1 MLFGTSNLS
10 LVLFFLSLQT
20 HTQKTVKPT
29 LQEDYSNIPSPM
41 LMQSYSERR
50 PLPGFSALLTHNTPK
65 QRDVTSPP
73 PLSFTPRQSIFTPIS
88 ITSPPPWVTQALS
101 SLEQGEQELQSL
113 RERQQAEVED
123 VNRELD
129 NAMLD
134 AQKEERRLLEKVE
147 QDHRETQRHL
157 SQVKREN
164 AAAVRVVQSLID
176 QQLRKMGQLKEQI
189 QRWGST
195 AGGSNKNQLQR
206 GIAEVT
212 QPWEISLTLKRVSF
226 LTIPESKTL
235 GLGKVDVREQGM
247 TYPIGVCGDQ
257 GHKCALHSG
266 DTSFSNIT
274 PLEIRKEP
282 QSNRTG
288 QRNSP
293 NETSK
298 TNSGNMRI
306 VRKLRLSSST
316 ENEDESPTIKSP
328 IPRHRG
334 VSESSQDEELESEC
348 SDTQG
353 QDLFLAIPPVSSQG
367 ESEGDESDG
376 RQNATKRRST
386 LKGKRKQKA
395 LVLVS
400 CEEPSCPP
408 EEMSCDVAMS
418 PKAKYKGSLYRHSL
432 VDLSVGHQKKTP
444 NESSVDSGSPPSPVD
459 SEDFCYTYTIN
470 TPVNGS
476 LKKEHYRSMSTAD
489 LSGKLRPLIN
499 RNSGEHRGI
508 RKVNKMHLVSEPLT
522 LDQSRGN
529 SPESNRKTMSSD
541 ERQSTS
547 QTSVRQDSGLN
558 RVSRSLSMSAIE
570 GDNLH
575 QDKESQQYN
584 MDKEQVVPY
593 LREVE
598 EEGGSTAL
606 DSAYLVKQFGKQG
619 SGRTDFNLPSGVHAT
634 VKGQLFVVDCGNAR
648 IQVTDLQKKVVQQ
661 VSPSG
666 SERSSRICNYFDVA
680 VNSKGLI
687 ALTCAAERAVLVFSR
702 HGRLLQTFGGTMI
715 GSTNEELDAPR
726 GVTVTR
732 QDEFLIA
739 DIKRGSIIALKLDP
753 KTGARLERTVV
764 TGYHRPY
771 LVAACLTTGLIA
783 VSERG
788 NETGRVPCIRVLEP
802 GWNTIRI
809 LGVCSGLGPVLTCPW
824 GLCIDSDG
832 DVLVADWGKHHHHVL
847 LYPSKG
853 VGWPLVTDNLNSPR
867 GLALLPDGHM
877 VVSDSMNHCIKIYRY
892 K

>member
-1 MLFGTSNLS
+1 
-10 LVLFFLSLQT
+10 
-20 HTQKTVKPT
+20 
-29 LQEDYSNIPSPM
+29 M
-41 LMQSYSERR
+41 LMRSHSERR
-50 PLPGFSALLTHNTPK
+50 ALLGFSALLTHSTPK

-73 PLSFTPRQSIFTPIS
+73 PLSFTPRESIFTPIS
-88 ITSPPPWVTQALS
+88 LTSPPPWVTQALS
-101 SLEQGEQELQSL
+101 NLEKGERELQSL
-113 RERQQAEVED
+113 RERQQAEVEE

-129 NAMLD
+129 NAVIE
-134 AQKEERRLLEKVE
+134 AQREERRLLEKVE
-147 QDHRETQRHL
+147 KDHREAQRHL

-164 AAAVRVVQSLID
+164 AAAVRVVQSLVD
-176 QQLRKMGQLKEQI
+176 QQLRKIGQLKEQI

-206 GIAEVT
+206 GVTEVT

-226 LTIPESKTL
+226 LPSPGSKASIL
-235 GLGKVDVREQGM
+235 GDVDVREQGM
-247 TYPIGVCGDQ
+247 TYPIGVCGVQ
-257 GHKCALHSG
+257 GQKCALHSG
-266 DTSFSNIT
+266 DKMFSNIA

-282 QSNRTG
+282 QPNRAG
-288 QRNSP
+288 QRYSP
-293 NETSK
+293 EESNK
-298 TNSGNMRI
+298 ANNGNMRV

-316 ENEDESPTIKSP
+316 ENEDQLKSPTLKSP
-328 IPRHRG
+328 TPRHRG
-334 VSESSQDEELESEC
+334 VSESSQDEEVESVC

-376 RQNATKRRST
+376 RQNGKKRHST
-386 LKGKRKQKA
+386 LKGKKKQKA
-395 LVLVS
+395 LILVS

-408 EEMSCDVAMS
+408 EETDEKSSDVAIS
-418 PKAKYKGSLYRHSL
+418 PKIRRKGSLSRHSL
-432 VDLSVGHQKKTP
+432 VDLSARHHPSSRHILFKKKTS

-459 SEDFCYTYTIN
+459 SEDSCYTYTVNI
-470 TPVNGS
+470 PANGS
-476 LKKEHYRSMSTAD
+476 LKQEHCHSMSITD
-489 LSGKLRPLIN
+489 LSGKLHPLIN
-499 RNSGEHRGI
+499 GDKGECRGI
-508 RKVNKMHLVSEPLT
+508 RKVNRMRLASEPST
-522 LDQSRGN
+522 LEQGQAYDTESDRNTMCSDEQQSR
-529 SPESNRKTMSSD
+529 
-541 ERQSTS
+541 S
-547 QTSVRQDSGLN
+547 QTCATHGLSLN
-558 RVSRSLSMSAIE
+558 HMSRSLSMSAIE
-570 GDNLH
+570 GDKLH
-575 QDKESQQYN
+575 QVKKSQQYN
-584 MDKEQVVPY
+584 QDKKERVVPA
-593 LREVE
+593 LRELV
-598 EEGGSTAL
+598 EEGGQTAL

-648 IQVTDLQKKVVQQ
+648 IQVTDLQKNVVQQ
-661 VSPSG
+661 VSPTG

-715 GSTNEELDAPR
+715 GSANEELDAPR

-732 QDEFLIA
+732 QDEFLVA
-739 DIKRGSIIALKLDP
+739 DIKRGTLTSLKLDP

-771 LVAACLTTGLIA
+771 LVAACLTTGLMA

-802 GWNTIRI
+802 DWNTIRI

-832 DVLVADWGKHHHHVL
+832 DVLVADWGKQHHRVL
-847 LYPSKG
+847 FYPSKG
-853 VGWPLVTDNLNSPR
+853 VGWPLVTDNLSSPR
-867 GLALLPDGHM
+867 GLALVPDGHM

>member
-1 MLFGTSNLS
+1 
-10 LVLFFLSLQT
+10 
-20 HTQKTVKPT
+20 
-29 LQEDYSNIPSPM
+29 M
-41 LMQSYSERR
+41 LMRSHSQRR
-50 PLPGFSALLTHNTPK
+50 ALPGFSALLTHSTPK
-65 QRDVTSPP
+65 QRDVTFPP
-73 PLSFTPRQSIFTPIS
+73 SLSFSPRQSVFTPIS
-88 ITSPPPWVTQALS
+88 ITSLPPWVTQALS
-101 SLEQGEQELQSL
+101 NLEQGEKELQSL
-113 RERQQAEVED
+113 RERQQAEVEE

-129 NAMLD
+129 NAMIE
-134 AQKEERRLLEKVE
+134 AQREERRLLEKVE

-164 AAAVRVVQSLID
+164 AAAVRVVESLID
-176 QQLRKMGQLKEQI
+176 QQLRKMGQLKGQI
-189 QRWGST
+189 ERWGST
-195 AGGSNKNQLQR
+195 AGESNKNQLQR
-206 GIAEVT
+206 GITEVT

-226 LTIPESKTL
+226 LPISESKTL
-235 GLGKVDVREQGM
+235 SLGKVDVHEQGM

-257 GHKCALHSG
+257 GHKCTLHSG
-266 DTSFSNIT
+266 VKAFSNIT

-282 QSNRTG
+282 QPNRTG
-288 QRNSP
+288 QRYSS

-298 TNSGNMRI
+298 TNSRTMRI

-316 ENEDESPTIKSP
+316 ETEDESPTIKSP

-334 VSESSQDEELESEC
+334 ISESSQDEEMESVC

-353 QDLFLAIPPVSSQG
+353 QDIFLAIPPISSQG
-367 ESEGDESDG
+367 ESEGDEPDG
-376 RQNATKRRST
+376 RQNATKKRST
-386 LKGKRKQKA
+386 LKGKWNQTA

-408 EEMSCDVAMS
+408 EEKTCDMAKS

-432 VDLSVGHQKKTP
+432 VDLSVGHYPLSQKALSKKKTS

-476 LKKEHYRSMSTAD
+476 LKKEHYLSMSTAD
-489 LSGKLRPLIN
+489 LSAKLRPLIN
-499 RNSGEHRGI
+499 GNSEEHRGI

-541 ERQSTS
+541 ERQSRSKTR
-547 QTSVRQDSGLN
+547 VRQGPGLN

-570 GDNLH
+570 GDKLH

-584 MDKEQVVPY
+584 NDKEQVVPP

-598 EEGGSTAL
+598 EESGSTAL
-606 DSAYLVKQFGKQG
+606 NSAYLVKQFGKQG
-619 SGRTDFNLPSGVHAT
+619 SGRTDFNLPSGIYAT

-648 IQVTDLQKKVVQQ
+648 IQVTDIQKNVVQQ

-715 GSTNEELDAPR
+715 GSTNEDLDAPR

-732 QDEFLIA
+732 HDEFLVA
-739 DIKRGSIIALKLDP
+739 DIKRGTLIALKLDP

-771 LVAACLTTGLIA
+771 LVAACLTTGLMA

-788 NETGRVPCIRVLEP
+788 NDTGRVPCIRVLDP

-809 LGVCSGLGPVLTCPW
+809 LGVCPGLGPVLTCPW

-832 DVLVADWGKHHHHVL
+832 DVLVADWGKQHHRVF

-853 VGWPLVTDNLNSPR
+853 VGWPVVTDNLNNPR

-892 K
+892 KYISEDSEGRDRNKYRQ

>member
-1 MLFGTSNLS
+1 
-10 LVLFFLSLQT
+10 
-20 HTQKTVKPT
+20 
-29 LQEDYSNIPSPM
+29 M
-41 LMQSYSERR
+41 LMRSHSERR
-50 PLPGFSALLTHNTPK
+50 ALLGFSALLTHSTPE
-65 QRDVTSPP
+65 QRDATSPS
-73 PLSFTPRQSIFTPIS
+73 PLSFTPRESIFTPIS
-88 ITSPPPWVTQALS
+88 LTSPPPWVTQALS
-101 SLEQGEQELQSL
+101 NLEQGEQELQSL
-113 RERQQAEVED
+113 RERQQAEVEE

-129 NAMLD
+129 NAVIE
-134 AQKEERRLLEKVE
+134 AQREERRLLEKIE
-147 QDHRETQRHL
+147 QDHREAQRYL
-157 SQVKREN
+157 SQLKREN
-164 AAAVRVVQSLID
+164 AAAVRVVQSLVD
-176 QQLRKMGQLKEQI
+176 QELRKLGQLKEQI

-206 GIAEVT
+206 GVAEVT

-226 LTIPESKTL
+226 LPSPGSKTL
-235 GLGKVDVREQGM
+235 SLGEVDVHEQGM
-247 TYPIGVCGDQ
+247 TYPIGVCGVQ
-257 GHKCALHSG
+257 GQKCALHSG
-266 DTSFSNIT
+266 DKAFSNIT

-282 QSNRTG
+282 QPNRAG
-288 QRNSP
+288 QRYSP
-293 NETSK
+293 EESNK
-298 TNSGNMRI
+298 VNSGNMRV

-316 ENEDESPTIKSP
+316 ENEDELKSPTLKSP

-334 VSESSQDEELESEC
+334 VSESSQDEEVESVC
-348 SDTQG
+348 SDTLG

-376 RQNATKRRST
+376 RQNGTKRRAT

-400 CEEPSCPP
+400 SEEPSCPP
-408 EEMSCDVAMS
+408 EETDEKISDVAIS
-418 PKAKYKGSLYRHSL
+418 PKTMRKGSLSRHSL
-432 VDLSVGHQKKTP
+432 IDLFTRHHPPSQHTLSKKKTSH
-444 NESSVDSGSPPSPVD
+444 ESSMDSGSPPSPVD
-459 SEDFCYTYTIN
+459 SEDSCYTYTVN
-470 TPVNGS
+470 TPVSGS
-476 LKKEHYRSMSTAD
+476 LKQEHCRSMSTTD
-489 LSGKLRPLIN
+489 LSGKLHPLIN
-499 RNSGEHRGI
+499 SDKGERRGI
-508 RKVNKMHLVSEPLT
+508 RKVNRMRLASEPST
-522 LDQSRGN
+522 LEKGQENDKESDGN
-529 SPESNRKTMSSD
+529 IVSSD
-541 ERQSTS
+541 ERQSRS
-547 QTSVRQDSGLN
+547 QTRVTQGLSLN
-558 RVSRSLSMSAIE
+558 QVSRSLSLSAIE
-570 GDNLH
+570 GDKLH
-575 QDKESQQYN
+575 QDKDSQQYSK
-584 MDKEQVVPY
+584 DKKDRVVTA
-593 LREVE
+593 LRELK

-648 IQVTDLQKKVVQQ
+648 IQVTDLQKNVVQQ

-732 QDEFLIA
+732 QDEFLVA
-739 DIKRGSIIALKLDP
+739 DIKRGTLTSLKLDP

-771 LVAACLTTGLIA
+771 LVAACLATGLMA
-783 VSERG
+783 VAERG

-802 GWNTIRI
+802 SWNTIRI

-832 DVLVADWGKHHHHVL
+832 DVLVADWGKQHHRVL

-853 VGWPLVTDNLNSPR
+853 VGWPLVTDNLSSPR

>member
-1 MLFGTSNLS
+1 MLLRS
-10 LVLFFLSLQT
+10 
-20 HTQKTVKPT
+20 H
-29 LQEDYSNIPSPM
+29 
-41 LMQSYSERR
+41 SERR
-50 PLPGFSALLTHNTPK
+50 ALLGFSALLTHSTPQ
-65 QRDVTSPP
+65 QRDVNSPH
-73 PLSFTPRQSIFTPIS
+73 PLSVTPQEFIFKPIS
-88 ITSPPPWVTQALS
+88 LTSPPPWVTQALS
-101 SLEQGEQELQSL
+101 NLEQGEQELQSL
-113 RERQQAEVED
+113 RERQQAEVEE

-129 NAMLD
+129 NA
-134 AQKEERRLLEKVE
+134 AIEAHREERRLLEKVE
-147 QDHRETQRHL
+147 KDHREAQRHL

-164 AAAVRVVQSLID
+164 AAAVRVVQSLVD
-176 QQLRKMGQLKEQI
+176 QQLRKIGQLKEQI

-206 GIAEVT
+206 GVAEVT
-212 QPWEISLTLKRVSF
+212 QPWEISLTMKRVSF
-226 LTIPESKTL
+226 LPSPESKTL
-235 GLGKVDVREQGM
+235 SLGEVDVREQGM
-247 TYPIGVCGDQ
+247 TYPISVCGIQ
-257 GHKCALHSG
+257 GQKCALHSG
-266 DTSFSNIT
+266 DTAFSNIT
-274 PLEIRKEP
+274 PVEIRKEQQP
-282 QSNRTG
+282 NRAG

-293 NETSK
+293 DESNK
-298 TNSGNMRI
+298 ANSGITRV

-316 ENEDESPTIKSP
+316 ENEDDLKSPTLKSP
-328 IPRHRG
+328 ISRRRG
-334 VSESSQDEELESEC
+334 ASESSQDEEVESVC

-376 RQNATKRRST
+376 RQNGSKRCFT

-408 EEMSCDVAMS
+408 EETDAKSSYVAIS
-418 PKAKYKGSLYRHSL
+418 PKTRRKGSLSRYSL
-432 VDLSVGHQKKTP
+432 VDHPLSQHTLPKKKTS
-444 NESSVDSGSPPSPVD
+444 NQSSMDSGSPPSPVD
-459 SEDFCYTYTIN
+459 SEDSCYTYTVN
-470 TPVNGS
+470 TPLRGS
-476 LKKEHYRSMSTAD
+476 LKQEHCRSMSTTD
-489 LSGKLRPLIN
+489 LSGKLRPLIHGDK
-499 RNSGEHRGI
+499 RERGGI
-508 RKVNKMHLVSEPLT
+508 RKVNRMCLASQPST
-522 LDQSRGN
+522 LEQGERN
-529 SPESNRKTMSSD
+529 ITESDRNTMSFE
-541 ERQSTS
+541 ERQSRS
-547 QTSVRQDSGLN
+547 QTPVKQGSSLN

-570 GDNLH
+570 GDKLH
-575 QDKESQQYN
+575 LGKESQQYN
-584 MDKEQVVPY
+584 KDKKERVVPA
-593 LREVE
+593 LGELE

-648 IQVTDLQKKVVQQ
+648 IQVTDLQKNVVQQ

-702 HGRLLQTFGGTMI
+702 HGRLLQTFGGTLI

-732 QDEFLIA
+732 QDEFLVA
-739 DIKRGSIIALKLDP
+739 DLKRGILTSLKLDP

-764 TGYHRPY
+764 TGFHRPY
-771 LVAACLTTGLIA
+771 LVAACLTTGLMA

-824 GLCIDSDG
+824 GLCIDNDG
-832 DVLVADWGKHHHHVL
+832 DVLVADWGKQHHRVL
-847 LYPSKG
+847 FYPSKG
-853 VGWPLVTDNLNSPR
+853 VGWPLVNESLSSPR
-867 GLALLPDGHM
+867 GLGLLPDGHM
-877 VVSDSMNHCIKIYRY
+877 VVSDSMNHCIKIYHY